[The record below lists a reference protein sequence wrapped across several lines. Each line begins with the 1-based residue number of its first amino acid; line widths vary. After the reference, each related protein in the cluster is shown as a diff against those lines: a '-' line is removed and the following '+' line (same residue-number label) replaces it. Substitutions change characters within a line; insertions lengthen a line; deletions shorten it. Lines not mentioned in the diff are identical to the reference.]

1 MNNKSVRINI
11 NQEIW
16 QKLNQ
21 YCQTSGQVES
31 EVLEQLISLL
41 EEPSILEN
49 SDKLQQF
56 QKFSNSIPVPIILI
70 ETIKAKINYVNPKA
84 LSILGFSLKS
94 LLTKSFF
101 DLCYENYQKESLE
114 IKLKTRKLKDNYEV
128 KIENKN
134 KNIIYASLFFQ
145 PLEWNKNLIM
155 VSWCDITVRYQI
167 EQKLKEKKAFLQLV
181 LDNIPQL
188 IFWKDTNSVFL
199 GCNRLWAKATG
210 LIEPEKVVGKTDYD
224 IYHDPNNQHLDPP
237 THNLSYYREQDL
249 RVIKT
254 GKSELNYVEQK
265 LNPQGQEVW
274 YNTNKI
280 PIKDS
285 NGNIVGI
292 LGTIKNITEQKL
304 VERALFEEKELAQ
317 VTLNSIGEAVIT
329 TNAQG
334 IIREFNPIAQQLT
347 GFTIQE
353 AIYKPIS
360 NIFNLVDDTENTEE
374 NSLNEMLHDSKY
386 QPQKHIGILQHKN
399 GEKYAIDIVINS
411 IRGQN
416 NQILGSVLI
425 FRDITKA
432 SQLAD
437 QLSWEASHDN
447 LTGLV
452 NRKELEKQLSLAIK
466 SYKNE
471 NIEHMLCYLDL
482 DQFKIINDT
491 CGHVAG
497 DELLK
502 QVTNLLQIRVRSS
515 DILAR
520 LGGDEF
526 ALLLKG
532 CSLEK
537 AETIADNLRQ
547 LIKNFRFTWD
557 NQVFSVGVSIGI
569 VSINQQIQTIA
580 SVINAADV
588 ACRTAKSRGRNC
600 VYVYQI
606 SDSEILEEI
615 GKNQWMVKLNKA
627 LTDNSFRLYSQKILS
642 IQSTRKIHHEI
653 LLRLADESGNLISP
667 LAFIP
672 SAERYN
678 LMAEIDQWVI
688 NNFLKV
694 YSKASQIQSN
704 LEKAKSNHVYTI
716 NLSAI
721 SVKNDKMCDFI
732 GEKLSYYN
740 VNPQHLCFEITEST
754 AITNLSQTIKLIE
767 GIKQLGCYFALDDF
781 GSGMISLSYL
791 RNLPVDYLK
800 IDGSFVKNLVNNSVD
815 YCLVDCF
822 DRIAHVMNME
832 TIAEWVEDQEIL
844 GILQEI
850 GVDYAQGYGIERPI
864 PLSF

>member
-1 MNNKSVRINI
+1 MNDKSVRIDI
-11 NQEIW
+11 NQETW

-21 YCQTSGQVES
+21 YCRGSGQVES

-41 EEPSILEN
+41 EQPSILEN
-49 SDKLQQF
+49 SDKIQQF
-56 QKFSNSIPVPIILI
+56 QQFSNKIPIPIILI
-70 ETIKAKINYVNPKA
+70 QAVNARINYVNPKA
-84 LSILGFSLKS
+84 LYILGFSLEN
-94 LLTKSFF
+94 LLTVSFL
-101 DLCYENYQKESLE
+101 DLCDENSQKQLL
-114 IKLKTRKLKDNYEV
+114 KNHLKTEKLQDNYEV
-128 KIENKN
+128 KIKIKN
-134 KNIIYASLFFQ
+134 NNSIYSSIFLQ
-145 PLEWNKNLIM
+145 PLEWNDNLLM
-155 VSWCDITVRYQI
+155 VSWCDITVRYQM
-167 EQKLKEKKAFLQLV
+167 EQELKEKKAFLQLV

-199 GCNRLWAKATG
+199 GCNRLWAKAAG
-210 LIEPEKVVGKTDYD
+210 LIEPEQVIGKTDYD
-224 IYHDPNNQHLDPP
+224 IYHDANNQHLDPP
-237 THNLSYYREQDL
+237 TQNLSYYREQDL
-249 RVIKT
+249 RVIET
-254 GKSELNYVEQK
+254 GESQLNFVEQK
-265 LNPQGQEVW
+265 LNPEGQEVW

-280 PIKDS
+280 PIKDGD
-285 NGNIVGI
+285 GNIVGI

-304 VERALFEEKELAQ
+304 IERALFEEKELAK

-329 TNAQG
+329 TNTQG
-334 IIREFNPIAQQLT
+334 MIEEFNPIAQQLT

-353 AIYKPIS
+353 AIYQPIS
-360 NIFNLVDDTENTEE
+360 NILKLVNRTEKTQVNPIKKILK
-374 NSLNEMLHDSKY
+374 NGQN
-386 QPQKHIGILQHKN
+386 QPKRHTSILQNKN
-399 GEKYAIDIVINS
+399 AEEYEIDIVINQ

-416 NQILGSVLI
+416 NQILGTVLI
-425 FRDITKA
+425 FRDVTQA
-432 SQLAD
+432 SQLAH

-452 NRKELEKQLSLAIK
+452 NRKELEKQVSLAIE

-471 NIEHMLCYLDL
+471 NIEHILCYLDL

-502 QVTNLLQIRVRSS
+502 QVTDLLQTRVRSS

-532 CSLEK
+532 CSLKK

-569 VSINQQIQTIA
+569 VSINQEIQTIT
-580 SVINAADV
+580 SIINAADA

-600 VYVYQI
+600 VYVYQA
-606 SDSEILEEI
+606 SDSKGIEEI
-615 GKNQWMVKLNKA
+615 GKSQWSVKLNQA
-627 LTDNSFRLYSQKILS
+627 LTDNSFCLYSQKILS
-642 IQSTRKIHHEI
+642 IQSPKKVHHEI
-653 LLRLADESGNLISP
+653 LLRLVNESGHLISP
-667 LAFIP
+667 LAFLP

-688 NNFLKV
+688 SNFLKV
-694 YSKASQIQSN
+694 YSESSQTQSN
-704 LEKAKSNHVYTI
+704 LKKADSNHVYTI
-716 NLSAI
+716 NLSAV
-721 SVKNDKMCDFI
+721 SVKNDQLCDFI
-732 GEKLSYYN
+732 EERLSYYN
-740 VNPQHLCFEITEST
+740 VNPQHLCFEITETT

-791 RNLPVDYLK
+791 KNLPVDYLK
-800 IDGSFVKNLVNNSVD
+800 IDGSFVKYLVNNSINH
-815 YCLVDCF
+815 CLVDCF
-822 DRIAHVMNME
+822 HRIANVMNME
-832 TIAEWVEDQEIL
+832 TIAEWVETQEIL

-850 GVDYAQGYGIERPI
+850 GVDYAQGYGIERPG